1 MPTRRPLTS
10 RSDFQRLL
18 SSQNV
23 QMLDEALSRG
33 FDINTVEDRGET
45 LLVEAVAN
53 GEGNLEWAETLL
65 ARGADPNI
73 PNPMGNTAVM
83 LAVIDNKLEFLDPL
97 VRAGANLDLLNHHQQ
112 SAFSCALEL
121 LNHQEP
127 ILTNELQRTMVVRL
141 LELGANPNATFG
153 IKEGTLLIE
162 LCYRGLQD
170 ELPLL
175 ALLEEKGV
183 DINKP
188 NVAGVA
194 PLHLAVRDTPF
205 DYARWLLEKGANM
218 DAVSKDGTTV
228 EDLCATVFK
237 AEFDAYRNRKALAQS
252 TPKVSRGQSHRL

>member
-1 MPTRRPLTS
+1 MLTRRPITS
-10 RSDFQRLL
+10 RSDFSRLL
-18 SSQNV
+18 HSQNV
-23 QMLDEALSRG
+23 DMLDEALSRG

-97 VRAGANLDLLNHHQQ
+97 VRAGANLDLLNHYQQ
-112 SAFSCALEL
+112 SVFSCALEIIDQQGSGL
-121 LNHQEP
+121 HNA
-127 ILTNELQRTMVVRL
+127 IQRNMVAML
-141 LELGANPNATFG
+141 LELGANPNVAFG

-162 LCYRGLQD
+162 LCYRGLQE

-194 PLHLAVRDTPF
+194 PLHLAVRNTPF
-205 DYARWLLEKGANM
+205 DYARWLLDKGANM

-237 AEFDAYRNRKALAQS
+237 AEFDAYRHRKALAQS
-252 TPKVSRGQSHRL
+252 TPRVSRGQSHRL